1 MNGHAPHKRFTG
13 GDGRAPLRAPWERF
27 LVRMGAPYFLRKRSS
42 CTTSPVAGFSA
53 PGCDVVFAGSGLAAT
68 RTRAHVGAGALCSG
82 GAPIDPPSLPAFFSP
97 CWGPPAPLAPF

>member
-53 PGCDVVFAGSGLAAT
+53 SGCDVVFAGSVLAAT
-68 RTRAHVGAGALCSG
+68 GTGAIVGAMALCSE
-82 GAPIDPPSLPAFFSP
+82 GARIDSLAAAVFSSG
-97 CWGPPAPLAPF
+97 CGASSAPV